1 MADVVAARQQLLE
14 VNKATVMYS
23 DWELAY
29 DLQLEEA
36 MAASAMD
43 VPPVKSQIREGKRP
57 VEESFVQET
66 LPKNSLDKTTLDVR
80 DRFSALGFQSAELQI
95 LEEILGDQKK
105 AAKEAQ
111 DLIQEFR
118 MRSHDRQFA
127 KSVDEM
133 PDTEWEEEGDIYE
146 EPFHGLDDDYWDE
159 NQVCKLYT
167 GRAREEPGHVAM
179 AWSLRDAEGHVLV
192 ESGKYLGMGTAAY
205 VAEYTALIEGLSYA
219 VAAGVKNIQ
228 ARCNCV
234 FYKWS
239 LQDFLASDWILITA
253 RLVLPLLL
261 LRQVSGLWKA
271 RAPKHIKLLE
281 EVFEHTKQL
290 KVFNIR
296 LTSRRTVE
304 NLAHDAIRK
313 HVTQGPKDI
322 KRLKPSSSGF
332 VTTPEETDMI
342 DCPVCLEN
350 VREADTFVVQ
360 ECLHRFCVSCLTQH
374 VQIRVKSNQVP
385 VKCPQDCSR
394 LVDVEQC
401 RNFLPPDLVEL
412 YTKSLIEASIP
423 ESERVYCPFTN
434 CSALM
439 SKGDLNPSSRP
450 SSSRPS
456 SSRQPKSFAIGQ
468 VECMECHR
476 LFCVE
481 CQVPWH
487 ADMSCEDY
495 NNLPPDGRAAED
507 IKLYKLASNKNWQRC
522 TKCRRMI
529 ELDQGCY
536 HMTCSFGSVFIL
548 PNASRVYVM
557 DTQDLFLKC
566 LPLMGSLGI
575 VGHDRQMHMRTSLI
589 IVLI

>member
-167 GRAREEPGHVAM
+167 GRAREAPGHVAM

-228 ARCNCV
+228 ART
-234 FYKWS
+234 FS
-239 LQDFLASDWILITA
+239 H
-253 RLVLPLLL
+253 P
-261 LRQVSGLWKA
+261 
-271 RAPKHIKLLE
+271 
-281 EVFEHTKQL
+281 
-290 KVFNIR
+290 VFNQVR
-296 LTSRRTVE
+296 VLYVVCF
-304 NLAHDAIRK
+304 LW
-313 HVTQGPKDI
+313 
-322 KRLKPSSSGF
+322 SS
-332 VTTPEETDMI
+332 
-342 DCPVCLEN
+342 
-350 VREADTFVVQ
+350 
-360 ECLHRFCVSCLTQH
+360 
-374 VQIRVKSNQVP
+374 
-385 VKCPQDCSR
+385 
-394 LVDVEQC
+394 
-401 RNFLPPDLVEL
+401 
-412 YTKSLIEASIP
+412 
-423 ESERVYCPFTN
+423 
-434 CSALM
+434 
-439 SKGDLNPSSRP
+439 
-450 SSSRPS
+450 
-456 SSRQPKSFAIGQ
+456 
-468 VECMECHR
+468 
-476 LFCVE
+476 
-481 CQVPWH
+481 
-487 ADMSCEDY
+487 
-495 NNLPPDGRAAED
+495 
-507 IKLYKLASNKNWQRC
+507 
-522 TKCRRMI
+522 
-529 ELDQGCY
+529 
-536 HMTCSFGSVFIL
+536 
-548 PNASRVYVM
+548 
-557 DTQDLFLKC
+557 
-566 LPLMGSLGI
+566 
-575 VGHDRQMHMRTSLI
+575 
-589 IVLI
+589 